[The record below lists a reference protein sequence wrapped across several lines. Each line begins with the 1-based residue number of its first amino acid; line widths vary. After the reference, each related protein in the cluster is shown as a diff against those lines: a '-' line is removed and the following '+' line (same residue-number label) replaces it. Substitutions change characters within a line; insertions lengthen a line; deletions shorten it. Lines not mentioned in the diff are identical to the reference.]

1 MDITAKKVNV
11 YRGNG
16 FMTVSKYNKSGNFLF
31 IADKD
36 SKTITIIDT
45 NSKTIL
51 GNYTGHNG
59 VIWYLDVSDDS
70 KTMISLSGDM
80 SIIKWNLITA
90 EHKKIIV
97 KSIPKY
103 INIYEN
109 LYVISFDPISKKSV
123 SSFQL
128 FNLETDELLY
138 NYEEENNQKR
148 ITTIN
153 FLDKNKLFIT
163 YDNGFFGVFD
173 IENKNFI
180 KLEKLHDNC
189 IKSISF
195 NKDRTKLITSS
206 VDCTCKIINLSNY
219 ICEVV
224 IENIVPCNYA
234 VFSPIKNYVI
244 VGGGI
249 DAMLVSQKS
258 NNDFTSRF
266 YSART
271 GKFITSIGGHFGPIR
286 YINFHPNGKCFTTAS
301 QDGIV
306 RLNYI
311 DDDTHLTNIDDNN
324 TSNITESFKFINDIN
339 TPLEAEENKKEIKKE
354 IKEEKKETKLYTFT
368 SRIKHFDR
376 ESEKR
381 DTFAIKITNL
391 PSDIEY
397 YDLTE
402 LFEFFGRIKER
413 GITIK
418 KYNDDTVA
426 FINYLDKSCAEK
438 AFLNMNG
445 YRMGYQIIKV
455 EVLNN

>member
-1 MDITAKKVNV
+1 MDITTNKVNV

-16 FMTVSKYNKSGNFLF
+16 FMTISKYNKSGNLLF

-36 SKTITIIDT
+36 SKTITVIDT

-59 VIWYLDVSDDS
+59 VIWFLDISDDS

-80 SIIKWNLITA
+80 SIIKWNLTSA
-90 EHKKIIV
+90 MYKKIMV

-103 INIYEN
+103 INIFEN
-109 LYVISFDPISKKSV
+109 VYIVSFDPISKKSV
-123 SSFQL
+123 SSFQI

-138 NYEEENNQKR
+138 NFEEENNQKK

-153 FLDKNKLFIT
+153 FIEINKLFIT
-163 YDNGFFGVFD
+163 YDNGFYGIFD
-173 IENKNFI
+173 TDSKSFT
-180 KLEKLHDNC
+180 KLEKLHENS
-189 IKSISF
+189 IKSVSF

-206 VDCTCKIINLSNY
+206 IDKTCKIINLSDNK
-219 ICEVV
+219 CEVV
-224 IENIVPCNYA
+224 IENNVPCNYA
-234 VFSPIKNYVI
+234 IFSPLRNYVI
-244 VGGGI
+244 VVGGI

-266 YSART
+266 YSGKS
-271 GKFITSIGGHFGPIR
+271 GKFISSIGGHFGPIR
-286 YINFHPNGKCFTTAS
+286 YISFHPNGKCFATAG
-301 QDGIV
+301 QDGLV

-311 DDDTHLTNIDDNN
+311 DNISDTND
-324 TSNITESFKFINDIN
+324 TSIPTETLKFINDIN
-339 TPLEAEENKKEIKKE
+339 VPLEYEENKQEIKQE
-354 IKEEKKETKLYTFT
+354 VKEEKKESKLYTFT
-368 SRIKHFDR
+368 SRTKYVER
-376 ESEKR
+376 EQEKR
-381 DTFAIKITNL
+381 DTFAIKISNL

-397 YDLTE
+397 HDLTE

-426 FINYLDKSCAEK
+426 FVNYLDKSCAEK
-438 AFLNMNG
+438 AFSNMNG

>member
-1 MDITAKKVNV
+1 MNITTKKVNV

-16 FMTVSKYNKSGNFLF
+16 FMTISKYNKSGNLLF

-36 SKTITIIDT
+36 SKTITVIDT
-45 NSKTIL
+45 NSKIIL
-51 GNYTGHNG
+51 GNYIGHNG
-59 VIWYLDVSDDS
+59 VIWYLDISDDS

-90 EHKKIIV
+90 SNKKIMV

-103 INIYEN
+103 INIFEN
-109 LYVISFDPISKKSV
+109 IYVVSFDPISKKSV

-138 NYEEENNQKR
+138 NYDEENNQKK

-153 FLDKNKLFIT
+153 FLDVNKLFIT
-163 YDNGFFGVFD
+163 YDNGFYGVFNID
-173 IENKNFI
+173 SKSFT
-180 KLEKLHDNC
+180 KLEKLHENS
-189 IKSISF
+189 IKSVSF

-206 VDCTCKIINLSNY
+206 IDCTCKIINLLDYN
-219 ICEVV
+219 CEIF

-258 NNDFTSRF
+258 NNDFTTRF
-266 YSART
+266 YSAKT
-271 GKFITSIGGHFGPIR
+271 GKFISNIGGHFGPIR
-286 YINFHPNGKCFTTAS
+286 YISFHPNGKCFTTAS

-311 DDDTHLTNIDDNN
+311 EDDTPSN
-324 TSNITESFKFINDIN
+324 TTETLKFINDIN
-339 TPLEAEENKKEIKKE
+339 TPLEYEENKQEIKQN
-354 IKEEKKETKLYTFT
+354 IKEEKKESKLYTFT
-368 SRIKHFDR
+368 SRTKHIER
-376 ESEKR
+376 EPEKK

-426 FINYLDKSCAEK
+426 FVNYLDKSCAEK
-438 AFLNMNG
+438 AYLNMNG

>member
-1 MDITAKKVNV
+1 MDITTKKVYV

-16 FMTVSKYNKSGNFLF
+16 FMTNSKYNKSGNLLF

-36 SKTITIIDT
+36 SKTITVIDT
-45 NSKTIL
+45 NTKIIL

-80 SIIKWNLITA
+80 SIIKWNLTNA
-90 EHKKIIV
+90 SHKKIMV

-103 INIYEN
+103 INIFKN
-109 LYVISFDPISKKSV
+109 MYVVSFDPISKKSV
-123 SSFQL
+123 SSFQI
-128 FNLETDELLY
+128 FNLDTDELLFSH
-138 NYEEENNQKR
+138 EEENNQKK

-153 FLDKNKLFIT
+153 FLDDNRLFT
-163 YDNGFFGVFD
+163 TFDNGFYGVFE
-173 IENKNFI
+173 IESKSFT
-180 KLEKLHDNC
+180 KLEKLHDNL
-189 IKSISF
+189 IKSVSF

-206 VDCTCKIINLSNY
+206 IDSTCKIINLSDY
-219 ICEVV
+219 KCEVV

-234 VFSPIKNYVI
+234 VFSPVRNYVI

-249 DAMLVSQKS
+249 DAMLVSQNS
-258 NNDFTSRF
+258 NNDFTTRF
-266 YSART
+266 YSAKS
-271 GKFITSIGGHFGPIR
+271 GKFISAIAGHFGPIR
-286 YINFHPNGKCFTTAS
+286 YISFHPDGKCFTTAS

-311 DDDTHLTNIDDNN
+311 DDEIPSTT
-324 TSNITESFKFINDIN
+324 TETLKFINDIN
-339 TPLEAEENKKEIKKE
+339 IPLEYEEYKQIIKQ
-354 IKEEKKETKLYTFT
+354 EEKKECKLYTFT
-368 SRIKHFDR
+368 SRTKYIER
-376 ESEKR
+376 EREQERR
-381 DTFAIKITNL
+381 DTFAIKISNL
-391 PSDIEY
+391 PPDIEY
-397 YDLTE
+397 HDLTE
-402 LFEFFGRIKER
+402 LFEYFGRIKER

-438 AFLNMNG
+438 AFSNMNG
-445 YRMGYQIIKV
+445 YRMGYQIIKI

>member
-1 MDITAKKVNV
+1 MDITSKKVNV

-16 FMTVSKYNKSGNFLF
+16 FMTVSKYNKSGNLLF
-31 IADKD
+31 VADKD

-59 VIWYLDVSDDS
+59 VIWCLDISDDT

-80 SIIKWNLITA
+80 SIIKWNLTTTSN
-90 EHKKIIV
+90 KKMMV

-109 LYVISFDPISKKSV
+109 LYVVSFDPISKKSV
-123 SSFQL
+123 SNFQL

-138 NYEEENNQKR
+138 NYDEENNQKR

-153 FLDKNKLFIT
+153 FLDFNKLFIT
-163 YDNGFFGVFD
+163 YDNGFYGVFD

-180 KLEKLHDNC
+180 KLEKLHENS
-189 IKSISF
+189 IKSVSF
-195 NKDRTKLITSS
+195 NKEKTKLITSS
-206 VDCTCKIINLSNY
+206 IDCTCKIINISDY
-219 ICEVV
+219 TCEVI
-224 IENIVPCNYA
+224 IENVVPCNYA
-234 VFSPIKNYVI
+234 AFSPIKNYVV

-271 GKFITSIGGHFGPIR
+271 GKFISSIGGHFGPIR
-286 YINFHPNGKCFTTAS
+286 YISFHPNGKCFTTAS

-311 DDDTHLTNIDDNN
+311 DVDDTPSNTTEHL
-324 TSNITESFKFINDIN
+324 KFINDIN
-339 TPLEAEENKKEIKKE
+339 NPLDTEENKQEVKKE

-368 SRIKHFDR
+368 SRIKHVER
-376 ESEKR
+376 EPEKR

>member
-1 MDITAKKVNV
+1 MDIIAKKVNI

-16 FMTVSKYNKSGNFLF
+16 FMTISKYNNTGNLLF

-36 SKTITIIDT
+36 SKTITVIDT

-59 VIWYLDVSDDS
+59 VIWYLDISDDS

-80 SIIKWNLITA
+80 SIIKWNLA
-90 EHKKIIV
+90 NASYKKIMV

-103 INIYEN
+103 INIYKN
-109 LYVISFDPISKKSV
+109 IYVVSYDPISKKAV
-123 SSFQL
+123 SNFQI
-128 FNLETDELLY
+128 FNLESDELLY
-138 NYEEENNQKR
+138 SYEEENNQKK

-153 FLDKNKLFIT
+153 FLDDNKLFIT
-163 YDNGFFGVFD
+163 YDNGFYGIFD
-173 IENKNFI
+173 YENKSFI
-180 KLEKLHDNC
+180 KLEKLHENS
-189 IKSISF
+189 IKSVSF
-195 NKDRTKLITSS
+195 NKDKTKLITSS
-206 VDCTCKIINLSNY
+206 IDCTCKIINLSDY
-219 ICEVV
+219 KCEIV

-234 VFSPIKNYVI
+234 IFSPIRNYVI

-258 NNDFTSRF
+258 NNDFTARF
-266 YSART
+266 YSAKT
-271 GKFITSIGGHFGPIR
+271 GKFISGIGGHFGPIR
-286 YINFHPNGKCFTTAS
+286 YISFHPNGKCFTTAS

-311 DDDTHLTNIDDNN
+311 DDDIPSTT
-324 TSNITESFKFINDIN
+324 TETLQFINDIN
-339 TPLEAEENKKEIKKE
+339 ASLEFEENKQIIKQDNNQNINESKKE
-354 IKEEKKETKLYTFT
+354 SKLYTFT
-368 SRIKHFDR
+368 SRTKYSER
-376 ESEKR
+376 EQEKR
-381 DTFAIKITNL
+381 DTFAIKISNL

-397 YDLTE
+397 HDLTE

-413 GITIK
+413 GISIK

-438 AFLNMNG
+438 AYSNMNG
-445 YRMGYQIIKV
+445 YRMGYQIIKI

>member
-1 MDITAKKVNV
+1 MSITTKKVNV

-16 FMTVSKYNKSGNFLF
+16 FMTISKYNKSGNLLF

-36 SKTITIIDT
+36 SKTITVVDT
-45 NSKTIL
+45 NSKIIL

-59 VIWYLDVSDDS
+59 VIWYLDVCDDS
-70 KTMISLSGDM
+70 KIMISLSGDM
-80 SIIKWNLITA
+80 SIIKWNLA
-90 EHKKIIV
+90 SASHKKMMV

-103 INIYEN
+103 INIFKSF
-109 LYVISFDPISKKSV
+109 YVVSFDPISKKSV
-123 SSFQL
+123 SSFQI
-128 FNLETDELLY
+128 FNLDTDELLFT
-138 NYEEENNQKR
+138 YEEENNQKK

-153 FLDKNKLFIT
+153 FLDENRLFIT
-163 YDNGFFGVFD
+163 FDNGFYGVFST
-173 IENKNFI
+173 ESKSFT
-180 KLEKLHDNC
+180 KLEKLHENS
-189 IKSISF
+189 IKSVSF

-206 VDCTCKIINLSNY
+206 IDCTCKIINLSDY
-219 ICEVV
+219 SREVV

-234 VFSPIKNYVI
+234 IFSPLRNYVI

-258 NNDFTSRF
+258 NNDFTARF
-266 YSART
+266 YSCKS
-271 GKFITSIGGHFGPIR
+271 GKFISGIGGHFGPIR
-286 YINFHPNGKCFTTAS
+286 YISFHPNGKCFTTAS

-311 DDDTHLTNIDDNN
+311 DDDIPSTT
-324 TSNITESFKFINDIN
+324 TESLKFINDIN
-339 TPLEAEENKKEIKKE
+339 IPLEYEEGKQIIKQESNPESKQ
-354 IKEEKKETKLYTFT
+354 EEKKESKLYTFT
-368 SRIKHFDR
+368 SRTKYVER
-376 ESEKR
+376 EQEKR
-381 DTFAIKITNL
+381 DTFAIKISNL

-397 YDLTE
+397 HDLTE

-426 FINYLDKSCAEK
+426 FVNYLDKSCAEK
-438 AFLNMNG
+438 AFTNMNG
-445 YRMGYQIIKV
+445 YRMGYQIIKI

>member
-59 VIWYLDVSDDS
+59 VIWYLDISDDS
-70 KTMISLSGDM
+70 KIMISLSGDM

-153 FLDKNKLFIT
+153 FLDFNKLFIT
-163 YDNGFFGVFD
+163 YDNGFYGVFD

>member
-1 MDITAKKVNV
+1 MDITAKKINV

-16 FMTVSKYNKSGNFLF
+16 FMTVSKYNKSGNLLF

-59 VIWYLDVSDDS
+59 VIWYLDISDDS
-70 KTMISLSGDM
+70 KIMISLSGDM
-80 SIIKWNLITA
+80 SIIKWNLTTGSN
-90 EHKKIIV
+90 KKMMV

-109 LYVISFDPISKKSV
+109 LYVISYDPISKKSV
-123 SSFQL
+123 SNFQL

-138 NYEEENNQKR
+138 NYDEENNQKK

-153 FLDKNKLFIT
+153 FLDINKLFIT
-163 YDNGFFGVFD
+163 YDNGFFGIFD
-173 IENKNFI
+173 IDSKSFT
-180 KLEKLHDNC
+180 KLEKLHENS
-189 IKSISF
+189 IKSVSF
-195 NKDRTKLITSS
+195 NKDKTKLITSS
-206 VDCTCKIINLSNY
+206 IDCTCKIINLLDY
-219 ICEVV
+219 KCEVI

-234 VFSPIKNYVI
+234 VFSPLRNYVI

-258 NNDFTSRF
+258 NNDFTSRI
-266 YSART
+266 YSAKN
-271 GKFITSIGGHFGPIR
+271 GKFISSIGGHFGPIR
-286 YINFHPNGKCFTTAS
+286 YISFHPKGKCFTTAS

-311 DDDTHLTNIDDNN
+311 DNMNDTDDTSST
-324 TSNITESFKFINDIN
+324 TEILNFINDIN
-339 TPLEAEENKKEIKKE
+339 TPLEYEESKQEIKQE
-354 IKEEKKETKLYTFT
+354 IKQEKKESKLYTFT
-368 SRIKHFDR
+368 SRMKHDER
-376 ESEKR
+376 EPEKR
-381 DTFAIKITNL
+381 DTFAIKISNL
-391 PSDIEY
+391 PPDIEY

-418 KYNDDTVA
+418 KYNDDTIA
-426 FINYLDKSCAEK
+426 FVNYLDKSCAEK

-445 YRMGYQIIKV
+445 YRMGYQIIKI
-455 EVLNN
+455 EVLKN

>member
-1 MDITAKKVNV
+1 MDITTKKVNV

-16 FMTVSKYNKSGNFLF
+16 FMTISKYNKSGNLLF

-36 SKTITIIDT
+36 SKIITIIDT
-45 NSKTIL
+45 NSKIIL

-59 VIWYLDVSDDS
+59 VIWYLDVCDDS

-80 SIIKWNLITA
+80 SIIKWNLTNA
-90 EHKKIIV
+90 SYKKMIV

-103 INIYEN
+103 INIFNN
-109 LYVISFDPISKKSV
+109 LYVVSFDPISKKSV
-123 SSFQL
+123 SSFQI
-128 FNLETDELLY
+128 FNLDTDELLFT
-138 NYEEENNQKR
+138 YEEENNQKK

-153 FLDKNKLFIT
+153 FLDDNLLFIT
-163 YDNGFFGVFD
+163 FDNGFYGIFCTESKVFT
-173 IENKNFI
+173 
-180 KLEKLHDNC
+180 KLEKLHENS
-189 IKSISF
+189 IKSVSF
-195 NKDRTKLITSS
+195 NKDRTRLITSS
-206 VDCTCKIINLSNY
+206 IDCTCKIINLSNY
-219 ICEVV
+219 NCEVV

-234 VFSPIKNYVI
+234 VFSPLRNYVI

-258 NNDFTSRF
+258 NNDFTARF
-266 YSART
+266 YSAKS
-271 GKFITSIGGHFGPIR
+271 GKFISGIGGHFGPIR
-286 YINFHPNGKCFTTAS
+286 YISFHPDGKCFTTAS

-311 DDDTHLTNIDDNN
+311 DDDIPSTT
-324 TSNITESFKFINDIN
+324 TETIKFINDIN
-339 TPLEAEENKKEIKKE
+339 IPLEYEESKQIIKQD
-354 IKEEKKETKLYTFT
+354 IKQEEKKESKLYTFT
-368 SRIKHFDR
+368 SRTKYVER
-376 ESEKR
+376 ERETERR
-381 DTFAIKITNL
+381 DTFAIKISNL
-391 PSDIEY
+391 PPDIEY
-397 YDLTE
+397 HDLTE

-438 AFLNMNG
+438 AFSNMNG
-445 YRMGYQIIKV
+445 YRMGYQIIKI

>member
-1 MDITAKKVNV
+1 MDIITKKVNV

-16 FMTVSKYNKSGNFLF
+16 FMTVSKYNKSGNLLF

-36 SKTITIIDT
+36 SKTITVIDT
-45 NSKTIL
+45 NSKIIL

-59 VIWYLDVSDDS
+59 VIWYFDISDDS

-90 EHKKIIV
+90 AHKKIIV

-109 LYVISFDPISKKSV
+109 VYVVSYDPISKKSV
-123 SSFQL
+123 SNFQL

-138 NYEEENNQKR
+138 NYEEENNQKK

-153 FLDKNKLFIT
+153 FLDINKLFIT
-163 YDNGFFGVFD
+163 YDNGFYGVFD
-173 IENKNFI
+173 IDSKSFT
-180 KLEKLHDNC
+180 KLEKLHENS
-189 IKSISF
+189 IKSVSF

-206 VDCTCKIINLSNY
+206 IDCTCKIINLLDY
-219 ICEVV
+219 KCEVI

-234 VFSPIKNYVI
+234 VFSPLRNYVI

-271 GKFITSIGGHFGPIR
+271 GKFISSIGGHFGPIR
-286 YINFHPNGKCFTTAS
+286 YISFHPNGKCFTTAS

-311 DDDTHLTNIDDNN
+311 DDEDTPSITTEHL
-324 TSNITESFKFINDIN
+324 KFINDIN
-339 TPLEAEENKKEIKKE
+339 IPLDYEESKIEIKQVV
-354 IKEEKKETKLYTFT
+354 KEEKKESKLYTFT
-368 SRIKHFDR
+368 SRTRYIER
-376 ESEKR
+376 EPEKR
-381 DTFAIKITNL
+381 DTFAIKISNL

-426 FINYLDKSCAEK
+426 FVNYLDKSCAEK
-438 AFLNMNG
+438 AYSNMNG

>member
-1 MDITAKKVNV
+1 MDIIAKKVNV

-16 FMTVSKYNKSGNFLF
+16 FMTISKYNNTGNLLF

-36 SKTITIIDT
+36 SKTITVIDT

-59 VIWYLDVSDDS
+59 VIWYLDISDDS

-80 SIIKWNLITA
+80 SIIKWNLTNA
-90 EHKKIIV
+90 SYKKIMV

-103 INIYEN
+103 INIFKN
-109 LYVISFDPISKKSV
+109 IYVVSYDPISKKAV
-123 SSFQL
+123 SNFQL
-128 FNLETDELLY
+128 FNLESDELLY
-138 NYEEENNQKR
+138 SYEEENNQKK

-153 FLDKNKLFIT
+153 FLDDNKLFIT
-163 YDNGFFGVFD
+163 YDNGFYGIFD
-173 IENKNFI
+173 YENKSFI
-180 KLEKLHDNC
+180 KLEKLHENS
-189 IKSISF
+189 IKSVSF
-195 NKDRTKLITSS
+195 NKDKTKLITSS
-206 VDCTCKIINLSNY
+206 NDCTCKIINLLDY
-219 ICEVV
+219 KCEVV

-234 VFSPIKNYVI
+234 IFSPIRNYVI

-258 NNDFTSRF
+258 NNDFTARF
-266 YSART
+266 YSAKT
-271 GKFITSIGGHFGPIR
+271 GKFISGIGGHFGPIR
-286 YINFHPNGKCFTTAS
+286 YISFHPNGKCFTTAS

-311 DDDTHLTNIDDNN
+311 DDDKPSTT
-324 TSNITESFKFINDIN
+324 TETLQFINDIN
-339 TPLEAEENKKEIKKE
+339 ASIEFEESKQIIKQENNQNNNESKKES
-354 IKEEKKETKLYTFT
+354 KLYTFT
-368 SRIKHFDR
+368 SRTKYSER
-376 ESEKR
+376 EQEKR
-381 DTFAIKITNL
+381 DTFAIKISNL

-397 YDLTE
+397 HDLTE

-413 GITIK
+413 GINIK

-438 AFLNMNG
+438 AYSNMNG
-445 YRMGYQIIKV
+445 YRMGYQIIKI

>member
-1 MDITAKKVNV
+1 MDITTKKVNV

-16 FMTVSKYNKSGNFLF
+16 FMTISKYNKSGNLLF
-31 IADKD
+31 VADKD
-36 SKTITIIDT
+36 SKTITVIDT
-45 NSKTIL
+45 NSKIIL

-59 VIWYLDVSDDS
+59 VIWYLDISDDS

-80 SIIKWNLITA
+80 SIIKWNLTNA
-90 EHKKIIV
+90 THKKTMV

-103 INIYEN
+103 INIFKN
-109 LYVISFDPISKKSV
+109 VYVVSFDPISKKSV
-123 SSFQL
+123 SSFQI

-138 NYEEENNQKR
+138 SYEEENNQKK

-153 FLDKNKLFIT
+153 FLDDNKLFIT
-163 YDNGFFGVFD
+163 YDNGFYGIFNTKSNSFT
-173 IENKNFI
+173 
-180 KLEKLHDNC
+180 KLEKLHENS
-189 IKSISF
+189 IKSVSF

-206 VDCTCKIINLSNY
+206 VDCICKIINLTDFN
-219 ICEVV
+219 CEVV
-224 IENIVPCNYA
+224 IENIIENIVPCNYA
-234 VFSPIKNYVI
+234 VFSPLRNYVI
-244 VGGGI
+244 IGGGI

-258 NNDFTSRF
+258 NNDFTARI
-266 YSART
+266 YSIKS
-271 GKFITSIGGHFGPIR
+271 GKFISSIGGHFGPIR
-286 YINFHPNGKCFTTAS
+286 YISFHPDGKCFTTAS

-311 DDDTHLTNIDDNN
+311 DDDIPSITSETLT
-324 TSNITESFKFINDIN
+324 FINDIN
-339 TPLEAEENKKEIKKE
+339 LPLEHEESKQIIKQESKPDA
-354 IKEEKKETKLYTFT
+354 KLEEKKESKLYTFT
-368 SRIKHFDR
+368 SRTKYFER

-381 DTFAIKITNL
+381 DTFAIKISNL

-397 YDLTE
+397 HDLTE
-402 LFEFFGRIKER
+402 LFEFFGRIKDR

-438 AFLNMNG
+438 AFTNMNG
-445 YRMGYQIIKV
+445 YRMGYQIIKI

>member
-1 MDITAKKVNV
+1 
-11 YRGNG
+11 
-16 FMTVSKYNKSGNFLF
+16 MTICKYNKSGDYLF

-36 SKTITIIDT
+36 SKTITVIDT
-45 NSKTIL
+45 NTKIIL

-59 VIWYLDVSDDS
+59 VIWNLDISDDT

-80 SIIKWNLITA
+80 SIIKWNLISG
-90 EHKKIIV
+90 EFKKKNV

-103 INIYEN
+103 INILSTEN

-123 SSFQL
+123 SSFQIY
-128 FNLETDELLY
+128 NLESDELLL
-138 NYEEENNQKR
+138 NYDDTIEAFEVSNDLPNNPKR

-153 FLDKNKLFIT
+153 FLNKDNLFLT
-163 YDNGFFGVFD
+163 YDNGYYAIFN
-173 IENKNFI
+173 IQNKNFI
-180 KLEKLHDNC
+180 KFEKIHNNS

-195 NKDRTKLITSS
+195 NKDKTKIITSS
-206 VDCTCKIINLSNY
+206 IDCTCKIINLSNY
-219 ICEVV
+219 VIETV

-234 VFSPIKNYVI
+234 IFSPIKNYVI
-244 VGGGI
+244 IGGGI
-249 DAMLVSQKS
+249 DAMLVAQKS

-266 YSART
+266 YSIKT
-271 GKFITSIGGHFGPIR
+271 GKFIANIGGHFGPIR
-286 YINFHPNGKCFTTAS
+286 YIDFHPNGKCYTTAS
-301 QDGIV
+301 QDGMV

-311 DDDTHLTNIDDNN
+311 DDVEQNLNYNQ
-324 TSNITESFKFINDIN
+324 ITFKFINDIN
-339 TPLEAEENKKEIKKE
+339 IPLECENSKKEDIKKEDSKKEDNKKEC
-354 IKEEKKETKLYTFT
+354 KLYTFT
-368 SRIKHFDR
+368 SRTNDTER
-376 ESEKR
+376 EYEKK

-397 YDLTE
+397 YDLSE
-402 LFEFFGRIKER
+402 LFEFYGRIKER
-413 GITIK
+413 GINIK

-455 EVLNN
+455 EVLKK

>member
-153 FLDKNKLFIT
+153 FLDNNKLFIT
-163 YDNGFFGVFD
+163 YDNGFYGVFD

-180 KLEKLHDNC
+180 KLEKLHDNS

>member
-59 VIWYLDVSDDS
+59 VIWYLDISDDS
-70 KTMISLSGDM
+70 KIMISLSGDM

-153 FLDKNKLFIT
+153 FLDFNKLFIT
-163 YDNGFFGVFD
+163 YDNGFYGVFD

-339 TPLEAEENKKEIKKE
+339 TPLEAEENKKEIK
-354 IKEEKKETKLYTFT
+354 EEKKETKLYTFT

>member
-1 MDITAKKVNV
+1 MDITTKKVNV

-16 FMTVSKYNKSGNFLF
+16 FMTISKYNKSGNLLF

-36 SKTITIIDT
+36 SKTITVVDT
-45 NSKTIL
+45 NSKIIL

-59 VIWYLDVSDDS
+59 VIWYLDVCDDS

-80 SIIKWNLITA
+80 SIIKWNLTTA
-90 EHKKIIV
+90 TYKKIMV

-103 INIYEN
+103 INIFKN
-109 LYVISFDPISKKSV
+109 VYVVSFDPISKKSV
-123 SSFQL
+123 SSFQI

-138 NYEEENNQKR
+138 NYEEENNQKK

-153 FLDKNKLFIT
+153 FLEDNILLIT
-163 YDNGFFGVFD
+163 YDNGFYGIFD
-173 IENKNFI
+173 TDSTSFT
-180 KLEKLHDNC
+180 KLEKLHENS
-189 IKSISF
+189 IKSVSF

-206 VDCTCKIINLSNY
+206 IDCTCKIINLSDY
-219 ICEVV
+219 KCEIVIENI

-234 VFSPIKNYVI
+234 VFSPLRNYVI

-258 NNDFTSRF
+258 NNDFTARF
-266 YSART
+266 YSVKS
-271 GKFITSIGGHFGPIR
+271 GKFISGIGGHFGPIR
-286 YINFHPNGKCFTTAS
+286 YISFHPDGKCFTTAS

-311 DDDTHLTNIDDNN
+311 DDDIPSTT
-324 TSNITESFKFINDIN
+324 TETLKFINDIN
-339 TPLEAEENKKEIKKE
+339 LPLEYEESKQIIKQD
-354 IKEEKKETKLYTFT
+354 IKQHIKQEEKKESKLYTFA
-368 SRIKHFDR
+368 SRTKYFER
-376 ESEKR
+376 EPEKR
-381 DTFAIKITNL
+381 DTFAIKISNL
-391 PSDIEY
+391 PPDIEY
-397 YDLTE
+397 NDLTE

-426 FINYLDKSCAEK
+426 FVNYLDKSCAEK
-438 AFLNMNG
+438 AFSNMNG
-445 YRMGYQIIKV
+445 YRMGYQIIKI